1 MRLFTNLEFKSL
13 EDLFVKQL
21 EDLYDAE
28 TRLVDAIPKMVQAA
42 STPELKRALED
53 HWAQTQQHVQRLDA
67 IFQQLGREPESE
79 TCEAMKGLINEGEE
93 VVSAHGDAD
102 VKDAAIIAAA
112 QRVEHYEMAGYGT
125 VRTFARRLGFEK
137 LAGLLQTTLEE
148 EAAADR
154 KLTQIAERQV
164 NIRAVS

>member
-1 MRLFTNLEFKSL
+1 M
-13 EDLFVKQL
+13 
-21 EDLYDAE
+21 
-28 TRLVDAIPKMVQAA
+28 
-42 STPELKRALED
+42 
-53 HWAQTQQHVQRLDA
+53 
-67 IFQQLGREPESE
+67 FQQLGREPESE

-93 VVSAHGDAD
+93 VVSAQGDAD